1 MLDSLIAKIS
11 AAQKAN
17 GQRYAAF
24 VLLKAL
30 SVPLLLC
37 CGLVTLGAS
46 FVPDQYFRPL
56 FNFGLDLV
64 KLTLVVG
71 IYIGCETVN
80 WWHKSR
86 MKQNHN

>member
-1 MLDSLIAKIS
+1 MLASLQTKLRSAQEAK
-11 AAQKAN
+11 

-30 SVPLLLC
+30 AVPMLLC

-46 FVPDQYFRPL
+46 VVPDQYFRPL
-56 FNFGLDLV
+56 FDFGLDLV

-80 WWHKSR
+80 WWHKNR
-86 MKQNHN
+86 MDRKPN